1 MDDSDYSDNL
11 SDEVSNDEYNEE
23 DDNWPEVDGGGVE
36 IVNDNMTLTKMKKY
50 HPYKTRDHISLYEY
64 ARVVSALSKYIND
77 LDNLEKYLKKD
88 NYVTVINPC
97 ELAFQLLE
105 EGVFDAILDRGI
117 ERVSYSTLRIN
128 PHWKK
133 LLIND
138 FRRHNRTLEE
148 DLINKLLVKSEQ

>member
-11 SDEVSNDEYNEE
+11 SDEVSNDEYDEE

-36 IVNDNMTLTKMKKY
+36 IVNDNMTLTKMEKY

-148 DLINKLLVKSEQ
+148 DLINKLLVKSEE